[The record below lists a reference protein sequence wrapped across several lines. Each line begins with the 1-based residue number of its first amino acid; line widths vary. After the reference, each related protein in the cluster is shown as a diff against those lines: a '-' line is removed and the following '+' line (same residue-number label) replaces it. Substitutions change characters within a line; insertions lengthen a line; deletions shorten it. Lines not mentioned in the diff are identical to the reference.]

1 MMAASRS
8 LQQSISMKGL
18 MGQMTLSWQQVLVS
32 ALVMLVLGSAVA
44 VTYVRCSERQLV
56 SQQQSLLQQRQQ
68 LQVQWGQ
75 LLLER
80 STWSNPVHIQAVADN
95 EGMISPVQK
104 SIVMVRM

>member
-8 LQQSISMKGL
+8 LQQPVSMKGL
-18 MGQMTLSWQQVLVS
+18 VGHITLSWQKLCVS
-32 ALVMLVLGSAVA
+32 ALVMFVLVSAVA

-56 SQQQSLLQQRQQ
+56 SEQQSLMQQRHH
-68 LQVQWGQ
+68 LQIQWGQ

-95 EGMISPVQK
+95 DGMISPAQK